1 MKVILH
7 ALIIWA
13 LIEMQAC
20 TQVASRRLT
29 AIKSFIHRND
39 GGIKDMPL
47 PVWHEQFSV
56 QFNETTRI
64 FVTKR
69 TAGTWYYDA
78 LSRKEAVFRE
88 NGNGDRYCGSVHPF
102 TQTPCVHIIT
112 DGKRYLV
119 FPELGECCMCCTA
132 EMGCGILSPT
142 WLQGASFEGTTTI
155 QGIAANKWRQNGLQP
170 NYWYATADEAQV
182 PLELDQMPNDF
193 QTFWPETFTKGP
205 PGTQVFQLPDG
216 CSPRCPLTSV
226 CTIAATG
233 AQEGQERDI
242 EGSAAAA

>member
-1 MKVILH
+1 MKGLLH
-7 ALIIWA
+7 VLTVWA
-13 LIEMQAC
+13 LIGWPAY
-20 TQVASRRLT
+20 TQGGPENRGFT
-29 AIKSFIHRND
+29 HKFIQSSNRGTN
-39 GGIKDMPL
+39 DMPL
-47 PVWHEQFSV
+47 PVWHEQFSI

-78 LSRKEAVFRE
+78 LSAKEAIYRE

-102 TQTPCVHIIT
+102 RQTPCLHVVT

-132 EMGCGILSPT
+132 EMGCGVLSPT

-155 QGIAANKWRQNGLQP
+155 QGVTANKWRRDGLQP

-193 QTFWPETFTKGP
+193 QTFWPKTFTKGP
-205 PGTQVFQLPDG
+205 PGEQVFQLPNG

-226 CTIAATG
+226 CTFASTE
-233 AQEGQERDI
+233 AQEERQLRNVD
-242 EGSAAAA
+242 GSAVA